1 VLTVGRR
8 FDWEGEADKVSVSIY
23 VAERYAAARGPR
35 VTILACCL
43 TTVSSTTTLAVAWN
57 RGVRGCR
64 MTGSGFTT
72 RATRCC

>member
-8 FDWEGEADKVSVSIY
+8 FDWEGEGAKVSVSIY
-23 VAERYAAARGPR
+23 DAERYAAARGRRPTVR
-35 VTILACCL
+35 GCCL
-43 TTVSSTTTLAVAWN
+43 TAVSGTTTLAVAWN